1 MNAMMTTTLHYQRH
15 ALEAVHMAGQM
26 WLRGGQI
33 APPLGYADE
42 RNLRL
47 LYTRHEGE
55 FTADETREVTL
66 PTAGGTQ
73 AVRVFSLR
81 GARLLALLARTP
93 PAKAFRR
100 WVLDLLEGK
109 VRHQPAQASL
119 ALPGTY
125 QLPADTVRA
134 LDEVASLLE
143 PGHPALAALQDLRI
157 GARPLPSDPA
167 LDHLAERFRGV
178 RTMHGEVNKGYRAI
192 AQEARRYGYS
202 WEAVKLAARA
212 E

>member
-1 MNAMMTTTLHYQRH
+1 MNTMTTTLHYHQH
-15 ALEAVHMAGQM
+15 ALEAVHMGGQM
-26 WLRGGQI
+26 WLRVDQLV
-33 APPLGYADE
+33 PPLGLGSRRAVMVIYE
-42 RNLRL
+42 RNRD
-47 LYTRHEGE
+47 E
-55 FTADETREVTL
+55 FTADETRLITL
-66 PTAGGTQ
+66 NTDGGPQ
-73 AVRVFSLR
+73 EVRVFSLR

-93 PAKAFRR
+93 EAKAFRR

-109 VRHQPAQASL
+109 VQRQPVQGAL

-134 LDEVASLLE
+134 LDQVASLLE
-143 PGHPALAALQDLRI
+143 AGHPALLALQDLRI
-157 GARPLPSDPA
+157 GARALPSDPT

-178 RTMHGEVNKGYRAI
+178 RQQHGEVNKGYRAI
-192 AQEARRYGYS
+192 AQDARRYGYS